1 MKALSTKNNLKKKS
15 RRVIS
20 YLISM
25 FVTVGLFSSL
35 SIDAFAQQEKNL
47 ISNGSF
53 EDGEIGNWKP
63 RGDAKLEVTKET
75 KAYDGDYSLKVT
87 GRKQNWNGPAYSVKD
102 LMEKE
107 KTYKVSLK
115 VKAVEG
121 QAALGKEEKVTLSM
135 QKTIDGSDAY
145 NNLVSSVD
153 INETDWTTISTEY
166 TLSYSGE
173 LTLLDIYLESNT
185 VDLEFYVD
193 DFSIIDTTFVEME
206 NVVANS
212 GFENGKSDWA
222 PLGPV
227 NLEVVK
233 GIAHTG
239 DYSLKAFGRTD
250 SWNAPSYSLADK
262 LIPGKSYEVSAWVMF
277 DESANDVETIK
288 ATFVGNVDGNAKYDQ
303 AATVEA
309 KKGVWSEMKGE
320 INVPLD
326 SEPLNIYIESPNKDL
341 AYYIDDVSILGE
353 VKAAPMEIETDIPSL
368 HEVFK
373 DDFLVGGAVNPWY
386 FGNNSLEEQLVKKHY
401 NVITAENSMKP
412 DALQKE
418 EGVFTFTEAD
428 KLVDYAKAN
437 NTIVRGHT
445 LVWYSQVPDWFFE
458 DVNSPDGVASKEL
471 LLERERTHIRTILN
485 HYKEK
490 YGTADGGS
498 PIKYWDVVNE
508 VISDDGEYR
517 NSKWYQIA
525 GLDYIRVAFETAH
538 EVDPSL
544 KLYINDYNIERNNAK
559 TNKLYELVKLLKS
572 EGVPIDGVGLQMHV
586 SIDVSIESIKN
597 SIEKYESI
605 PGIEIQVTELDAA
618 MGVKN
623 EAVTKEVLIKQ
634 GRFYKKLFDLFKSK
648 SDRITAVVI
657 WGIIDDTSWVK
668 ESKPLLFDGKYKA
681 KPAFYSIVSPE
692 NAVVSREEVQAVQG
706 TPKDENDIIWT
717 TIRNIDV
724 NTFYKNVK
732 GATGKVQVM
741 WDENNLYIKM
751 NVSDSTVSNNDK
763 VELFVN
769 DEDTITLNRKDSVSN
784 KDGYSLYKVV
794 ALKDLVSQDDV
805 LDFDIRI
812 SDSNENN
819 ELNSIVV
826 LNDYSNSQE
835 VTSEKYA
842 YLKLGGQSKIEES
855 VFGTP
860 VIDGKYDDSWANAKE
875 VVTNEL
881 VEGTIGATA
890 KVKTM
895 WDENYLYVIADI
907 TDKLLNKSNKNEWEQ
922 DSVEIFIDQNNNK
935 TAHYQEDDAQIR
947 INFEN
952 ELSGS
957 GYNKE
962 ALKSKT
968 TVTDTGYIVEVAIPL
983 DKVQVKDGD
992 LVGFDFQVNDSDEFG
1007 TRTGVVTWCD
1017 GSGGSY
1023 ANTSGFGN
1031 LKLVKDIEI
1040 EKPGDEEKPGDSEN
1054 PGNEEKPG
1062 DSEKPEDQEQT
1073 DDSKKP
1079 EDDTEIIVPD
1089 KPNGGNNNQG
1099 NTNQNNDKENEGKL
1113 PSTGG
1118 TDTTL
1123 IFSFAVLL
1131 VAVGVYMKK
1140 RSSNVK
1146 NVE

>member
-1 MKALSTKNNLKKKS
+1 MKSLMVKVDLKKG
-15 RRVIS
+15 RLRLIS
-20 YLISM
+20 YLISV
-25 FVTVGLFSSL
+25 FVSVGLFSSL

-53 EDGEIGNWKP
+53 ENGEIGNWKS
-63 RGDAKLEVTKET
+63 RGDAKLEVTKEI

-145 NNLVSSVD
+145 NNLVSSVV
-153 INETDWTTISTEY
+153 INETDWITINTEY

-173 LTLLDIYLESNT
+173 LTVLDLYLESNT
-185 VDLEFYVD
+185 VDLEFYID
-193 DFSIIDTTFVEME
+193 DFSIVDTTPVEIG
-206 NVVANS
+206 NIINS
-212 GFENGKSDWA
+212 DFEDGKSDWINQ
-222 PLGPV
+222 GTV
-227 NLEVVK
+227 NLNIVN

-239 DYSLKAFGRTD
+239 NSSLKVDGREAT
-250 SWNAPSYSLADK
+250 WAGPSYVLTDK
-262 LIPGKSYEVSAWVMF
+262 LIAGKTYEFNAWVMF
-277 DESANDVETIK
+277 DEGENESEVIK
-288 ATFVGNVDGNAKYDQ
+288 ATFTSNAEKDTKYEE
-303 AATVEA
+303 AASVEA
-309 KKGVWSEMKGE
+309 KKGVWTEMKGE
-320 INVPLD
+320 LKVPVGSD
-326 SEPLNIYIESPNKDL
+326 TWTIYIEAPNQNL
-341 AYYIDDVSILGE
+341 SSYYIDDISILGE
-353 VKAAPMEIETDIPSL
+353 AKPTPMEIETDIPSL

-373 DDFLVGGAVNPWY
+373 DYFLVGGAVNPWY

-412 DALQKE
+412 DALQKV
-418 EGVFTFTEAD
+418 EGVFTFEQGD

-445 LVWYSQVPDWFFE
+445 LVWHSQVPDWFFE
-458 DVNSPDGVASKEL
+458 DENSPDGVASKEL

-490 YGTADGGS
+490 YGTADGES

-508 VISDDGEYR
+508 VIDDNGEYR

-525 GLDYIRVAFETAH
+525 GLDFIRVAFETAH

-559 TNKLYELVKLLKS
+559 TNKLYELVNLLKS

-586 SIDVSIESIKN
+586 SIDVSIESIKK

-668 ESKPLLFDGKYKA
+668 ESKPLLFDGQYKA

-692 NAVVSREEVQAVQG
+692 NATVSREEVQAVQG
-706 TPKDENDIIWT
+706 TPNNENDIIWT

-724 NTFYKNVK
+724 NTFYKNVE

-741 WDENNLYIKM
+741 WDENNLYVKM
-751 NVSDSTVSNNDK
+751 NISDSTISDKDK
-763 VELFVN
+763 VELFIN
-769 DEDTITLNRKDSVSN
+769 EEDTITLNRNDLVSD
-784 KDGYSLYKVV
+784 KDGYSLYKVI
-794 ALKDLVSQDDV
+794 ALKDLLSQDDV
-805 LDFDIRI
+805 LGFDIRI

-835 VTSEKYA
+835 STSEKYA
-842 YLKLGGQSKIEES
+842 YLKLGGQSKIEDS
-855 VFGTP
+855 IFGTP
-860 VIDGKYDDSWANAKE
+860 IIDGKIDESWAVAKE

-881 VEGTIGATA
+881 VEGNIGATA
-890 KVKTM
+890 KVRTM
-895 WDENYLYVIADI
+895 WDENYLYVIADVH
-907 TDKLLNKSNKNEWEQ
+907 DELLNKSNKNEWEQ

-952 ELSGS
+952 ELSGA
-957 GYNKE
+957 GYDKD
-962 ALKSKT
+962 ALKSQT
-968 TVTDTGYIVEVAIPL
+968 SITDTGYIVEVAIPL
-983 DKVQVKDGD
+983 DKIEAKVGD

-1031 LKLVKDIEI
+1031 LRLVKDTELEEPIEPENPTTPEEPTEPENPTI
-1040 EKPGDEEKPGDSEN
+1040 PEEPTTPEEPINPEKPTN
-1054 PGNEEKPG
+1054 PG
-1062 DSEKPEDQEQT
+1062 
-1073 DDSKKP
+1073 
-1079 EDDTEIIVPD
+1079 DDTEVIVPEL
-1089 KPNGGNNNQG
+1089 PNGNNNSQG
-1099 NTNQNNDKENEGKL
+1099 NQNEDVIQEENKTDKEN
-1113 PSTGG
+1113 
-1118 TDTTL
+1118 
-1123 IFSFAVLL
+1123 
-1131 VAVGVYMKK
+1131 
-1140 RSSNVK
+1140 
-1146 NVE
+1146 